1 MGNGKNVAERFRKKR
16 KAGRNT
22 MKKKRVWI
30 KRCTALAL
38 STVLA
43 AASLMVNPGTAL
55 AETAAG
61 TGMKTINDA
70 IKDGE
75 TNIVL
80 QADVTENVVIP
91 KDKSVTIDLNGFT
104 LTNNETS
111 EKTHTITNNGTLTVV
126 DNSAEKTGKV
136 DNVTHARAALHNE
149 VGATA
154 ILEGGEFTRSKE
166 NGQSAES
173 FGGNSFYAIRN
184 YGTLQIENGVKV
196 TLDGKFSSLLE
207 NGWYDGKQ
215 NTEKASAVLTIEEG
229 TFEGGLN
236 TIKNDDWGVLT
247 INGGTFNNVAQHAVM
262 NWNEATITGGTFDCV
277 EGDTAVINGRIN
289 DTMDKGI
296 LTIIGGIFNKKVSYN
311 KGYETDAKITIS
323 GGTFA
328 AAPES
333 SMLAEGTSSVETT
346 DGKTV
351 VIPTEDLSVTV
362 AGPEEPLG
370 LKAAYNM
377 TAKTY
382 PENAKVTW
390 TASPSNA
397 RVLTVSET
405 GVVTAGTEEGE
416 AVITASIKGTDVED
430 SWTVRVVK
438 EKVALNGEIPM
449 TLGVDSS
456 KKLSVAYPTG
466 KPAIFTSSNAEVATV
481 DQNGTVTGKGMGKA
495 VITASVENYED
506 ASCEVKVVGNVELS
520 DSELILKMGETEE
533 ETLTLVYPEDE
544 DAEKAVWASSNENIV
559 TVENGMVK
567 AVAAG
572 TANITVSIDGIT
584 EYGTDVCKVTVE
596 KADEPEPVEKT
607 LTLNASSIRME
618 TKSSFQL
625 KAEASPAAE
634 LTWKADSDVVSVDK
648 NGLVTAG
655 EKSGSAVVT
664 VSARYEDGSVKSAG
678 CEVLVSAEKGD
689 AEGAETI
696 VESELKDADQ
706 ITLNTPAGLELSEEE
721 KQKVAVEKIKQVE
734 AAEAEIL
741 TNPEAAKEAGGLTDS
756 VNTGALVKEG
766 QNAVLSVGT
775 TLKDMEMT
783 VEKAADGSIVVRPS
797 KVVFEA
803 SVFMDVYG
811 EDGSL
816 EKSHVELSNSD
827 LNRHAAITFRLPV
840 PSSVNGRYAQVKHIS
855 EDMGTSTISNCRIQN
870 PGTAS
875 AYIELTVNH
884 FSTFELTFTEDPV
897 STGGSGS
904 SSSGGG
910 RDYVDPSRWLK
921 TGKWVQ
927 DSNGWWYKN
936 ADGTYPSNGWSC
948 LIWNNKTQWYH
959 FNAQGYMDTGWY
971 LDTDGRWYFLHNVSD
986 GNQGHM
992 YTGWHEISGKWYYF
1006 HEAAGGPAG
1015 SLVTGGVTPDGY
1027 QVDSNGAWIQ

>member
-1 MGNGKNVAERFRKKR
+1 MENGKNVAERFRKKR

-215 NTEKASAVLTIEEG
+215 NTEEASAVLTIEEG

-405 GVVTAGTEEGE
+405 GVVTAGTEEGRGRNNSIHQGNRCRRFLDCKGRKGESCFKRRDPHDPGCGFQQE
-416 AVITASIKGTDVED
+416 AFCGISH
-430 SWTVRVVK
+430 R
-438 EKVALNGEIPM
+438 
-449 TLGVDSS
+449 
-456 KKLSVAYPTG
+456 
-466 KPAIFTSSNAEVATV
+466 
-481 DQNGTVTGKGMGKA
+481 KA
-495 VITASVENYED
+495 R
-506 ASCEVKVVGNVELS
+506 
-520 DSELILKMGETEE
+520 
-533 ETLTLVYPEDE
+533 
-544 DAEKAVWASSNENIV
+544 NIH
-559 TVENGMVK
+559 
-567 AVAAG
+567 
-572 TANITVSIDGIT
+572 
-584 EYGTDVCKVTVE
+584 
-596 KADEPEPVEKT
+596 
-607 LTLNASSIRME
+607 LQQR
-618 TKSSFQL
+618 
-625 KAEASPAAE
+625 
-634 LTWKADSDVVSVDK
+634 
-648 NGLVTAG
+648 
-655 EKSGSAVVT
+655 
-664 VSARYEDGSVKSAG
+664 
-678 CEVLVSAEKGD
+678 
-689 AEGAETI
+689 
-696 VESELKDADQ
+696 
-706 ITLNTPAGLELSEEE
+706 
-721 KQKVAVEKIKQVE
+721 
-734 AAEAEIL
+734 
-741 TNPEAAKEAGGLTDS
+741 
-756 VNTGALVKEG
+756 
-766 QNAVLSVGT
+766 
-775 TLKDMEMT
+775 
-783 VEKAADGSIVVRPS
+783 
-797 KVVFEA
+797 
-803 SVFMDVYG
+803 
-811 EDGSL
+811 
-816 EKSHVELSNSD
+816 
-827 LNRHAAITFRLPV
+827 
-840 PSSVNGRYAQVKHIS
+840 
-855 EDMGTSTISNCRIQN
+855 
-870 PGTAS
+870 
-875 AYIELTVNH
+875 
-884 FSTFELTFTEDPV
+884 
-897 STGGSGS
+897 
-904 SSSGGG
+904 
-910 RDYVDPSRWLK
+910 
-921 TGKWVQ
+921 
-927 DSNGWWYKN
+927 
-936 ADGTYPSNGWSC
+936 
-948 LIWNNKTQWYH
+948 
-959 FNAQGYMDTGWY
+959 
-971 LDTDGRWYFLHNVSD
+971 
-986 GNQGHM
+986 
-992 YTGWHEISGKWYYF
+992 
-1006 HEAAGGPAG
+1006 
-1015 SLVTGGVTPDGY
+1015 
-1027 QVDSNGAWIQ
+1027 

>member
-1 MGNGKNVAERFRKKR
+1 M
-16 KAGRNT
+16 
-22 MKKKRVWI
+22 
-30 KRCTALAL
+30 
-38 STVLA
+38 
-43 AASLMVNPGTAL
+43 
-55 AETAAG
+55 
-61 TGMKTINDA
+61 
-70 IKDGE
+70 
-75 TNIVL
+75 
-80 QADVTENVVIP
+80 
-91 KDKSVTIDLNGFT
+91 
-104 LTNNETS
+104 
-111 EKTHTITNNGTLTVV
+111 
-126 DNSAEKTGKV
+126 
-136 DNVTHARAALHNE
+136 
-149 VGATA
+149 
-154 ILEGGEFTRSKE
+154 
-166 NGQSAES
+166 
-173 FGGNSFYAIRN
+173 
-184 YGTLQIENGVKV
+184 
-196 TLDGKFSSLLE
+196 
-207 NGWYDGKQ
+207 
-215 NTEKASAVLTIEEG
+215 
-229 TFEGGLN
+229 
-236 TIKNDDWGVLT
+236 
-247 INGGTFNNVAQHAVM
+247 
-262 NWNEATITGGTFDCV
+262 
-277 EGDTAVINGRIN
+277 
-289 DTMDKGI
+289 
-296 LTIIGGIFNKKVSYN
+296 
-311 KGYETDAKITIS
+311 
-323 GGTFA
+323 
-328 AAPES
+328 
-333 SMLAEGTSSVETT
+333 
-346 DGKTV
+346 
-351 VIPTEDLSVTV
+351 
-362 AGPEEPLG
+362 
-370 LKAAYNM
+370 
-377 TAKTY
+377 
-382 PENAKVTW
+382 
-390 TASPSNA
+390 
-397 RVLTVSET
+397 
-405 GVVTAGTEEGE
+405 
-416 AVITASIKGTDVED
+416 
-430 SWTVRVVK
+430 
-438 EKVALNGEIPM
+438 
-449 TLGVDSS
+449 
-456 KKLSVAYPTG
+456 
-466 KPAIFTSSNAEVATV
+466 
-481 DQNGTVTGKGMGKA
+481 
-495 VITASVENYED
+495 
-506 ASCEVKVVGNVELS
+506 
-520 DSELILKMGETEE
+520 
-533 ETLTLVYPEDE
+533 
-544 DAEKAVWASSNENIV
+544 
-559 TVENGMVK
+559 
-567 AVAAG
+567 
-572 TANITVSIDGIT
+572 
-584 EYGTDVCKVTVE
+584 
-596 KADEPEPVEKT
+596 
-607 LTLNASSIRME
+607 
-618 TKSSFQL
+618 
-625 KAEASPAAE
+625 
-634 LTWKADSDVVSVDK
+634 VSVDK